1 MFWVL
6 QVDVSVWLV
15 EDGIKISFLIEQWT
29 ISKYPVH
36 CFLLFIRFIALD
48 YPMVCV
54 DGLVCC
60 LCFGRKLPVVGST
73 RMFLGFCFWRFYVIR
88 LLLYQTLY
96 FILE

>member
-1 MFWVL
+1 
-6 QVDVSVWLV
+6 
-15 EDGIKISFLIEQWT
+15 
-29 ISKYPVH
+29 
-36 CFLLFIRFIALD
+36 
-48 YPMVCV
+48 MVCV

-96 FILE
+96 FILEWIFLNYQQFISLFDFQIVINYIIHKFTKLYVES